1 MSNVF
6 AKDHKPTGIEFL
18 DLCPQIEI
26 LTVRFLK
33 ANVPKSYTNIYT
45 IHIAKTART
54 ICNCIEEANASYPS
68 DSRRLKKRRALINE
82 ALDKIEVLIK
92 ELTRL
97 LEVLPDIDPNKLN
110 QLGQVLIKETELL
123 KGWRDSTTRTRAQ
136 KQRAQ
141 TKGAES
147 KHAPDNP
154 SKEDEKGSPV
164 P

>member
-18 DLCPQIEI
+18 DLCPKIEI
-26 LTVRFLK
+26 LTVRFLR

-68 DSRRLKKRRALINE
+68 DHGRMKKRRALINE

-97 LEVLPDIDPNKLN
+97 LEVMPEIDPDKLN
-110 QLGQVLIKETELL
+110 ALGQVLMKETELL

-136 KQRAQ
+136 KERARKESPPD
-141 TKGAES
+141 KG
-147 KHAPDNP
+147 
-154 SKEDEKGSPV
+154 
-164 P
+164 

>member
-68 DSRRLKKRRALINE
+68 DKGRLKKRRALINE

-110 QLGQVLIKETELL
+110 QLGQVLMKETELL

-141 TKGAES
+141 AQCAYS
-147 KHAPDNP
+147 KSAQT
-154 SKEDEKGSPV
+154 DEGSPA